1 MTTPTATTW
10 WVEVFLGETDGVAS
24 ASARLHSHGRS
35 MLAGTGTASLN
46 PHDRDVP
53 EVGFELATARALVQ
67 LAHHLFETAAVDIS
81 DICGEPVSASE
92 LEAANRS

>member
-1 MTTPTATTW
+1 MSTPTATTW

-24 ASARLHSHGRS
+24 ASARLHTPSRTTIEGR
-35 MLAGTGTASLN
+35 GTASVN

-53 EVGFELATARALVQ
+53 EVGYELATARALAQ

-81 DICGEPVSASE
+81 DITGEPVTPAE
-92 LEAANRS
+92 LEATRPS